1 MRQIADVASSPLH
14 SQRLWAL
21 QCDGL
26 LDRNNLV
33 ELRFNPPFLS
43 LKVKRHLC
51 AKPITIRQA
60 KVTTETEIGIGR
72 HTTPPQN
79 NLPDT
84 LSRNPGLL
92 SKAILRNTHGNKKL
106 LFEKL
111 TRSHR

>member
-1 MRQIADVASSPLH
+1 M
-14 SQRLWAL
+14 
-21 QCDGL
+21 

-33 ELRFNPPFLS
+33 EFRFNPPFLG
-43 LKVKRHLC
+43 LKVKRHLS
-51 AKPITIRQA
+51 AQPITIRQA
-60 KVTTETEIGIGR
+60 KITAKTEVSVGR
-72 HTTPPQN
+72 HTAPPQN